1 MEFSHIIAIAGE
13 FCSAGVSPAIYP
25 ILKTEK
31 TAGKMPALR
40 RKNNVHS
47 NRAAESTHARD

>member
-47 NRAAESTHARD
+47 NRAAESTYARD